1 MNGINLMNNNNM
13 NNIINYN
20 NNENFTKIRLTKE
33 FNLCKLDNDL
43 PYIISFFRLE
53 ENNNLYRWLVGMY
66 GAKNTPYEGGIFT
79 IIINFPHDYP
89 KHGAELK
96 FKNKIYHLNV
106 DPTSRDF
113 GHISLSSL
121 NEWRLTGKVSGKPYY
136 SVKTALFD
144 IFWLFY
150 NQGIDSPYDPKMAK
164 EYRDN
169 PEEFNKNAREWTK
182 LYASS

>member
-1 MNGINLMNNNNM
+1 M
-13 NNIINYN
+13 
-20 NNENFTKIRLTKE
+20 IRLIKE
-33 FNLCKLDNDL
+33 FKLCKEDNDL
-43 PYIISFFRLE
+43 IHIGCNFSLE
-53 ENNNLYRWLVGMY
+53 DNNNFYTWRVSMVGPRD
-66 GAKNTPYEGGIFT
+66 TPYEGGLFT
-79 IIINFPHDYP
+79 IIIIFPHNYP
-89 KHGAELK
+89 DNGPEFK

-106 DPTSRDF
+106 DQTSRDF

-121 NEWRLTGKVSGKPYY
+121 NEWRAIGKVRDKPYY

-150 NQGIDSPYDPKMAK
+150 NQGIDTPYDLKMEK